1 MEIYVPKFDDLK
13 WVMDLAFLEDIRQ
26 EVNTLNLKLRDPG
39 QLIIA
44 AYNRVKAFSAKMT
57 L

>member
-1 MEIYVPKFDDLK
+1 MEDVPKFDDLK
-13 WVMDLAFLEDIRQ
+13 RVMDLAFLEDIRP

-44 AYNRVKAFSAKMT
+44 ADNIVKAFSTKMT

>member
-1 MEIYVPKFDDLK
+1 MEDVHKFDDLK

-26 EVNTLNLKLRDPG
+26 TVNTLNLKVRDPG

-44 AYNRVKAFSAKMT
+44 ADNRVKAFSTKIT

>member
-1 MEIYVPKFDDLK
+1 MPKFDDLK
-13 WVMDLAFLEDIRQ
+13 RVMDLAFLEDIKQ

-39 QLIIA
+39 EHIIA
-44 AYNRVKAFSAKMT
+44 AYNRVKAFYTKMR